1 LLSQCL
7 KAIGVRLEEILID
20 DALCNDDFEV
30 QNLDEQRQ
38 RLLMEEDE
46 NEDFLV
52 EGCFCFFI
60 CYSTFNV
67 IRICGTKQRNRDDGA

>member
-1 LLSQCL
+1 MCL
-7 KAIGVRLEEILID
+7 FSDFSKAVGVRLEEILID

-38 RLLMEEDE
+38 RLLMEEDD

-52 EGCFCFFI
+52 EGCFFI
-60 CYSTFNV
+60 LDLLL
-67 IRICGTKQRNRDDGA
+67 ICTGRGNGIV

>member
-1 LLSQCL
+1 LFSDFS
-7 KAIGVRLEEILID
+7 KAVGVRLEEILID

-38 RLLMEEDE
+38 RLLMEEDD

-52 EGCFCFFI
+52 EGCFFI
-60 CYSTFNV
+60 L
-67 IRICGTKQRNRDDGA
+67 DLL